1 MEGISKNY
9 VVVQEQPKKKGGKV
23 RKHAAN
29 AAATAAGVG
38 AAALAHNKMQKIYG
52 TFANQKYWGAENT
65 KYTKTFVAEN
75 KNILTKLKNSFASM
89 GSKISKGL
97 SKGFEALGEKV
108 FSNPTINNLFEQHEI
123 SWKKEN
129 LKEFAKNVK
138 VNKTQ
143 AAILLSGVLT
153 ALGIVGAGIY
163 KAGKING
170 ENK

>member
-9 VVVQEQPKKKGGKV
+9 VVVQEQPKKKGNKA
-23 RKHAAN
+23 RKHTAN

-38 AAALAHNKMQKIYG
+38 AVALAHKKMQEIYI
-52 TFANQKYWGAENT
+52 TYAKQKYFGVKNS

-97 SKGFEALGEKV
+97 SKGFEALGEKA
-108 FSNPTINNLFEQHEI
+108 FSNPAINNLFERHEI

-129 LKEFAKNVK
+129 LKMFVNSVK
-138 VNKTQ
+138 ANKTL

>member
-29 AAATAAGVG
+29 TAVTAAGVG
-38 AAALAHNKMQKIYG
+38 TVALAHNKMQNIYG
-52 TFANQKYWGAENT
+52 RYANQKYWGP
-65 KYTKTFVAEN
+65 KYTKTCVVEN

-108 FSNPTINNLFEQHEI
+108 FSNPAINNLFERHEI
-123 SWKKEN
+123 TWKKEN

-138 VNKTQ
+138 VNKTH

>member
-38 AAALAHNKMQKIYG
+38 AVALAHNEMQKSYC
-52 TFANQKYWGAENT
+52 TFSNHKYWGP
-65 KYTKTFVAEN
+65 KYTKTCVAEN

-108 FSNPTINNLFEQHEI
+108 FSNPAINDLFERHEI
-123 SWKKEN
+123 TWKKEN

-138 VNKTQ
+138 VNKTH

>member
-52 TFANQKYWGAENT
+52 SLADQKYWGS
-65 KYTKTFVAEN
+65 KYTKTCVAEN

-108 FSNPTINNLFEQHEI
+108 FSNPAINNLFEQYEI

-129 LKEFAKNVK
+129 LKEFTKSVK

-153 ALGIVGAGIY
+153 ALGILGAGIY

>member
-29 AAATAAGVG
+29 TAATAAGVG
-38 AAALAHNKMQKIYG
+38 AVALAHKKMQEIYI
-52 TFANQKYWGAENT
+52 TYAKQKYFGVKNS

-97 SKGFEALGEKV
+97 SKGFEALGEKA
-108 FSNPTINNLFEQHEI
+108 FSNPAINNLFERMKYLGRKKI
-123 SWKKEN
+123 SKC
-129 LKEFAKNVK
+129 L
-138 VNKTQ
+138 
-143 AAILLSGVLT
+143 
-153 ALGIVGAGIY
+153 
-163 KAGKING
+163 
-170 ENK
+170 

>member
-23 RKHAAN
+23 RKHTAN

-38 AAALAHNKMQKIYG
+38 AVALAHNKMQKIYI
-52 TFANQKYWGAENT
+52 TYAKQKYWGS
-65 KYTKTFVAEN
+65 KYTKTCVAEN

-108 FSNPTINNLFEQHEI
+108 FSNPAINNLFERHEI

-129 LKEFAKNVK
+129 LKMFVYRVK
-138 VNKTQ
+138 ANKTL
-143 AAILLSGVLT
+143 AAIVLSAVL
-153 ALGIVGAGIY
+153 ASLGIVGAGIY

>member
-52 TFANQKYWGAENT
+52 SFADQKYWGS
-65 KYTKTFVAEN
+65 KYTKTCVAEN

-108 FSNPTINNLFEQHEI
+108 FSNPAINNLFEQYEI

-129 LKEFAKNVK
+129 LKEFAKSVK

-153 ALGIVGAGIY
+153 ALGILGAGIY

>member
-38 AAALAHNKMQKIYG
+38 AAALAHNKMQEIYG
-52 TFANQKYWGAENT
+52 TFSNQKYWGP
-65 KYTKTFVAEN
+65 KYTKTCVVEN

-108 FSNPTINNLFEQHEI
+108 FSNPAINNLFEQYEI

-129 LKEFAKNVK
+129 LKEFAKSVK

-153 ALGIVGAGIY
+153 ALGILGAGIY

>member
-1 MEGISKNY
+1 MDFKNCTFYGLQSKQRLKELLLIKRDVYLKNSFINSKIS
-9 VVVQEQPKKKGGKV
+9 
-23 RKHAAN
+23 
-29 AAATAAGVG
+29 
-38 AAALAHNKMQKIYG
+38 IYKRL
-52 TFANQKYWGAENT
+52 TRIIECPDDDIKSIQ
-65 KYTKTFVAEN
+65 

-97 SKGFEALGEKV
+97 SKGFEALGEKA
-108 FSNPTINNLFEQHEI
+108 FSNPAINNLFEQHEI

-129 LKEFAKNVK
+129 LKMFVNSVK
-138 VNKTQ
+138 ANKTL

>member
-9 VVVQEQPKKKGGKV
+9 VVVQEQPKKKGNKA
-23 RKHAAN
+23 RKHTAN

-38 AAALAHNKMQKIYG
+38 AVALAHKKMHEIYI
-52 TFANQKYWGAENT
+52 TFASQKYWGS
-65 KYTKTFVAEN
+65 KYTKTCVAEN

-97 SKGFEALGEKV
+97 SKGFEVLGEKA
-108 FSNPTINNLFEQHEI
+108 FSNPKINNLFEQHEI

-129 LKEFAKNVK
+129 LKEFVNNVK
-138 VNKTQ
+138 VNKTL

>member
-52 TFANQKYWGAENT
+52 SLADQKYWGS
-65 KYTKTFVAEN
+65 KYTKTCVAEN

-108 FSNPTINNLFEQHEI
+108 FSNPAINNLFEQYEI

-129 LKEFAKNVK
+129 LKEFAKSVK

-153 ALGIVGAGIY
+153 ALGILGAGIY

>member
-52 TFANQKYWGAENT
+52 SLADQKYWGS
-65 KYTKTFVAEN
+65 KYTKTCVAEN

-108 FSNPTINNLFEQHEI
+108 FSNPAINNLFEQYEI

-129 LKEFAKNVK
+129 LKEFAKSVK